1 MSAIEDLRD
10 GREVVGLAEAARAEG
25 VTIEHLAGLI
35 LSGRAALLAN
45 RKRRGSIRAV
55 AIGEGLG
62 TKVNA
67 NIGASE
73 DVSCAEEELR
83 KLTVAVDAGADAV
96 MDLSTGGDLIAMRRR
111 LLDASPL
118 PLGTVPVY
126 EAAVRVGAAIEEMT
140 ANDLLAVVRRQAEE
154 GVDFQTVHA
163 ALTHEQA
170 EHALSSER
178 LAGIVSRGGA
188 ILAAWMLAHDAENPL
203 YERFDEVLEICRR
216 HDVTVSLGDSL
227 RPGALADAGDGP
239 QMREAHVMG
248 ELVRRCRDAGV
259 QVMVEGPGHVPLHL
273 VEQQIRDLKSA
284 CHGAPLYVLGPL
296 VVDIA
301 PGYDHIT
308 AAIGGAVAAA
318 AGADFLCYV
327 TRAEHVCLPD
337 ADDVAEGIVAAR
349 IAAHA
354 GDIAKGVPGARD
366 RDDAMARA
374 RKELDWETQFA
385 LALEP
390 SLPRAMRRRAGAEE
404 GACAMCGSYCA
415 MRIATDAANLRA
427 ACERPE
433 EGELKCG

>member
-1 MSAIEDLRD
+1 MSAIEDLRA
-10 GREVVGLAEAARAEG
+10 GRDVVGLVEAARDEGIAVERLAE
-25 VTIEHLAGLI
+25 LI
-35 LSGRAALLAN
+35 VSGRVALLAN
-45 RKRRGSIRAV
+45 RARRGVVRPV
-55 AIGEGLG
+55 AIGEGLR

-67 NIGASE
+67 NLGASE
-73 DVSCAEEELR
+73 DASGPAEELR
-83 KLTVAVDAGADAV
+83 KLSAAVDAGADAV
-96 MDLSTGGDLIAMRRR
+96 MDLSTGGDLIAMRRS
-111 LLDASPL
+111 LLDASPV

-126 EAAVRVGAAIEEMT
+126 EAAVRVGAAVEEM
-140 ANDLLAVVRRQAEE
+140 AAGDLLAVVRRQAEE

-163 ALTHEQA
+163 ALTREQA
-170 EHALSSER
+170 EGALASDR

-203 YERFDEVLEICRR
+203 YERFDEVLEICRT

-239 QMREAHVMG
+239 QMREEAVLG
-248 ELVRRCRDAGV
+248 DLVARCREAGV
-259 QVMVEGPGHVPLHL
+259 QVMVEGPGHVPLDL
-273 VEQQIRDLKSA
+273 VALQMRELKEA
-284 CHGAPLYVLGPL
+284 CDGAPLYVLGPL
-296 VVDIA
+296 VADIA

-308 AAIGGAVAAA
+308 AAIGGAVAAG

-337 ADDVAEGIVAAR
+337 AEDVSEGVVAAR

-354 GDIAKGVPGARD
+354 GDIAKGIPGARD

-374 RKELDWETQFA
+374 RKALDWEAQFA

-390 SLPRAMRRRAGAEE
+390 TLPRLMRKRAGAEE

-415 MRIATDAANLRA
+415 MRIATDAAELSA
-427 ACERPE
+427 ACPSAG
-433 EGELKCG
+433 EGERTCS